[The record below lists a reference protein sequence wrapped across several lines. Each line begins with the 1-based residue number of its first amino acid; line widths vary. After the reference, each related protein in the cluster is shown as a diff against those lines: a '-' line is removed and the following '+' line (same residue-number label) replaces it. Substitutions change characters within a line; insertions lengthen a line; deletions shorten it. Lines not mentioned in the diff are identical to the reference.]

1 MLARAAIPLPLRWRL
16 WRWSIPALVL
26 LALVGARGAMLE
38 GLWTP
43 VRITGPS
50 MAPALTG
57 EQTLLNCQACRFSIA
72 FDATAPAS
80 RVVCPNCGHLQ
91 TDDAATHTSAGQR
104 VLIDRWPLLWR
115 APQRMELVAWETE
128 TGLAVKRVIGLPGEQ
143 IAIRDGELYRNEQ
156 LWQKTLDEQ
165 RALGQLVHDDRY
177 TADGQSPWQAEPRDA
192 ARFNASQATHSMS
205 ASTDIAWLN
214 FHPPALQLI
223 PSAAKQAQITDIDLC
238 NPANSRT
245 INDVFDVRITGRIE
259 LDAPAQVIWRL
270 NDGWHEWR
278 IEWNHTEFIAHLY
291 RDEKHLGLQVN
302 LRPAPATD
310 RSALDFEV
318 ALCDQQIILVID
330 GQTCFEH
337 SYTVPATP
345 RELGDSTAISIGT
358 PQANAKIKNL
368 RVYRDIYWLDPPG
381 LNRPWQ
387 ATAPLRDNEYFLLGD
402 NVPVST
408 DSRHLGPASR
418 NQLRGVVQAWE

>member
-1 MLARAAIPLPLRWRL
+1 MLLL
-16 WRWSIPALVL
+16 PALGGVRV
-26 LALVGARGAMLE
+26 ALLE

-50 MAPALTG
+50 MAPTLTG
-57 EQTLLNCQACRFSIA
+57 EQTLLDCQACRFPIA

-80 RVVCPNCGHLQ
+80 RIVCPNCGHLQ
-91 TDDAATHTSAGQR
+91 SDDAPKHTSAGQR

-115 APQRMELVAWETE
+115 APQRMDLVAWETE
-128 TGLAVKRVIGLPGEQ
+128 TGLAVKRVVGLPGEQ
-143 IAIRDGELYRNEQ
+143 IAIRGGEIYRNDQ
-156 LWQKTLDEQ
+156 LWQKTLSEQ
-165 RALGQLVHDDRY
+165 RALGQLVHDDCY
-177 TADGQSPWQAEPRDA
+177 TAAGQSPWQAEPIEA
-192 ARFNASQATHSMS
+192 ARFNAAQATHTLS
-205 ASTDIAWLN
+205 ASTKIAWLN

-223 PSAAKQAQITDIDLC
+223 PSADKHARITDIDLY
-238 NPANSRT
+238 NPAASRA

-259 LDAPAQVIWRL
+259 LAALGLVMWRL
-270 NDGWHEWR
+270 HDGWNEWR
-278 IEWNHTEFIAHLY
+278 IEWNHTEYIAHLY

-302 LRPAPATD
+302 LRPAPVAD
-310 RSALDFEV
+310 RPAFDFEV

-337 SYTVPATP
+337 AYTATLAP
-345 RELGDSTAISIGT
+345 RELGYSAAMSIGIA
-358 PQANAKIKNL
+358 QADAKIKDL

-387 ATAPLRDNEYFLLGD
+387 VETPLSENEYFLLGD

-408 DSRHLGPASR
+408 DSRHLGPAPR
-418 NQLRGVVQAWE
+418 HQLRGIVQAKD